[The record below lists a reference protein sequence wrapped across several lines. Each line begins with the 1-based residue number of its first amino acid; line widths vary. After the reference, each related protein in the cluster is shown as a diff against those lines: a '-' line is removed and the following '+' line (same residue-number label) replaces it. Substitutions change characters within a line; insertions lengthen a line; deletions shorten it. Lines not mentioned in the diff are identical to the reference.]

1 MNLDGLFYAK
11 RGIRTSGA
19 PGGHLGYK
27 GCWLVGSMK
36 EGRGRGGARGRGG
49 SLGLRG
55 VGFSL
60 RASLSG

>member
-1 MNLDGLFYAK
+1 MNLYGLFYAK
-11 RGIRTSGA
+11 RGIRASGEQ
-19 PGGHLGYK
+19 GGHLGNK

-36 EGRGRGGARGRGG
+36 GGRGWGGGIGRGG

-55 VGFSL
+55 AGSSL